1 MKEAIEKIEWQID
14 LIRKEKKHFNIQD
27 REYLEFTTIQQNY
40 MQAIKSIVEL
50 REREERLWKIVDHK
64 RSLEGV
70 STDNTEDD
78 ISTKVLENLS
88 KGDWSSSINNN
99 TI

>member
-14 LIRKEKKHFNIQD
+14 LIRKAKKHFNIQD

-50 REREERLWKIVDHK
+50 REREERLWIAVEYKL
-64 RSLEGV
+64 SLEGV
-70 STDNTEDD
+70 STDGTEDD
-78 ISTKVLENLS
+78 ISKKVLENLS

>member
-14 LIRKEKKHFNIQD
+14 LIRKAKKHFNIQD
-27 REYLEFTTIQQNY
+27 REYLEFTTIQQSY

-50 REREERLWKIVDHK
+50 REREERLWLIVDYK